1 MNKPRVEFHSRGPEG
16 NIYFILG
23 KTRDV
28 LRHERKISDY
38 NDIWER
44 VQKSESYTAALA
56 EIRKTVELIDLDG
69 AF

>member
-28 LRHERKISDY
+28 LRHERRINDY

-56 EIRKTVELIDLDG
+56 EIRKTVDLIDLDG

>member
-28 LRHERKISDY
+28 LRHERRINDY

-56 EIRKTVELIDLDG
+56 EIRKTIDLIDLDG

>member
-23 KTRDV
+23 KIRDA

-56 EIRKTVELIDLDG
+56 EIRKTVDLIDLDG

>member
-23 KTRDV
+23 KTREA
-28 LRHERKISDY
+28 LRHERRINDY

-56 EIRKTVELIDLDG
+56 EIRKTVDLIDLDG

>member
-23 KTRDV
+23 KTRDI
-28 LRHERKISDY
+28 LRRNRRINDY
-38 NDIWER
+38 NDLWER
-44 VQKSESYTAALA
+44 VQKSKSYPAALA

>member
-23 KTRDV
+23 KTRDI
-28 LRHERKISDY
+28 LRRNRRISDY
-38 NDIWER
+38 NDMWER
-44 VQKSESYTAALA
+44 VQNCGSYTAALD

>member
-23 KTRDV
+23 KTRDI
-28 LRHERKISDY
+28 LRRNRRINDY
-38 NDIWER
+38 NDLWER
-44 VQKSESYTAALA
+44 VQKSKSYPAALA
-56 EIRKTVELIDLDG
+56 EIRKTVDLIDLDG

>member
-23 KTRDV
+23 KTRDA